1 MKPTRQ
7 FQIAKQSDLDNALKL
22 AQIQKLQASAAK
34 DRQQVFEQSLKPLDP
49 LRNLDT

>member
-7 FQIAKQSDLDNALKL
+7 FQIAQQSDLDNALKL

-34 DRQQVFEQSLKPLDP
+34 DRQQEFEISLKPLNP
-49 LRNLDT
+49 LRNLKK